1 MKTNFSTGNNSIS
14 NPEPTVNIT
23 KNKSRLKVY
32 NQSNIYLNNGDNFEF
47 EIYNPTQHKILVK
60 IKLNGTY
67 ISNTGIVVN
76 PAQRVFL
83 ERFIDSNNKFNF
95 STYEVKNT
103 QQNQQAI
110 ELNGLVEVEFY
121 NEIVY
126 NYINNGGWGTL
137 NIGNGFTTTLG
148 GYVNPT
154 FTTTS
159 LSNTSNLNATMD
171 VSYSEPK
178 SIETGRVEKG
188 ESSNQSFTYDY
199 SSYSNFPTKKV
210 KLKILPFSLKP
221 LEVKEIRNYCS
232 GCGLRKKDEKWKFC
246 PKCGVNLEHLMVEKM
261 FLDKI
266 KKSFDL
272 IDKKDEIIIED
283 KLKKDKTIIEDKL
296 KNVEELLKNKSFR
309 EIIEKEIKK
318 II

>member
-14 NPEPTVNIT
+14 NTEPTVNIT

-32 NQSNIYLNNGDNFEF
+32 NQSNIYLNDGDNFEF

-60 IKLNGTY
+60 IKLNGSY

-103 QQNQQAI
+103 HQNQQAI

-121 NEIVY
+121 NEIIH
-126 NYINNGGWGTL
+126 NYINTTGSWNTL
-137 NIGNGFTTTLG
+137 NIGNGFTTYPYYGTITLG
-148 GYVNPT
+148 NPT
-154 FTTTS
+154 FST
-159 LSNTSNLNATMD
+159 TSNLNATMD

-178 SIETGRVEKG
+178 SMETGRVEKG
-188 ESSNQSFTYDY
+188 ETSNQSFTYDY
-199 SSYSNFPTKKV
+199 SSYSNFATKKV

-221 LEVKEIRNYCS
+221 VEMKEIRNYCS

-246 PKCGVNLEHLMVEKM
+246 PKCGT
-261 FLDKI
+261 KI
-266 KKSFDL
+266 
-272 IDKKDEIIIED
+272 
-283 KLKKDKTIIEDKL
+283 
-296 KNVEELLKNKSFR
+296 
-309 EIIEKEIKK
+309 
-318 II
+318 

>member
-14 NPEPTVNIT
+14 NTEPTVNIT

-32 NQSNIYLNNGDNFEF
+32 NQSNIYLNDGDNFEF

-60 IKLNGTY
+60 IKLNGSY

-95 STYEVKNT
+95 STYEVENT

-137 NIGNGFTTTLG
+137 NIGNGFITHPYYGTITTNTNNVYSTLTD
-148 GYVNPT
+148 N
-154 FTTTS
+154 
-159 LSNTSNLNATMD
+159 NATMD
-171 VSYSEPK
+171 VLYSN

-188 ESSNQSFTYDY
+188 EKSNQSFTYDY